1 MNGWSLDTKTCA
13 NCIYLSFSG
22 TQGLRCADP
31 AAGTPDRPVT
41 AQDSCG
47 RFRLSFSAA
56 KELAFRTAHQTRSE
70 GWEIAMHRHLS
81 IHGKDDRRSH

>member
-70 GWEIAMHRHLS
+70 GWEITMHRHLS